1 MNEQEPDLKEETR
14 EASGWGWAHMLWAV
28 SLSVLMFGLGFLAGS
43 RWAEQKAAESERVV
57 VGRPVPPQVEVSP
70 PEQET
75 ASSEGQEAR
84 VWKILTGQEN
94 PSSVLPP
101 SPAAKEGKEYA
112 SKPKPP
118 SQPQKNSSQASP
130 SRAQQEV
137 QAQSPS
143 QPPRQPQ
150 PPALPPSVAS
160 APGGSRFALQV
171 VSVQSREKAEAI
183 LRELNGKGY
192 PLVRIAQAEV
202 PGKGTWYRIVVGSF
216 EKKEEAEALR
226 KQVLE
231 KERLQAQIV
240 PDRR

>member
-1 MNEQEPDLKEETR
+1 MNEQEPDLKQEAR
-14 EASGWGWAHMLWAV
+14 EASGWGWAHMVWAV

-75 ASSEGQEAR
+75 ASSEGQESR
-84 VWKILTGQEN
+84 LWKILTGQEN

-101 SPAAKEGKEYA
+101 SPAAKEPKEHA
-112 SKPKPP
+112 SQPKPP
-118 SQPQKNSSQASP
+118 SVSPKNSSLSAP
-130 SRAQQEV
+130 GKPQQES
-137 QAQSPS
+137 QAQSPLAI
-143 QPPRQPQ
+143 PRQPQ
-150 PPALPPSVAS
+150 PPVPAPSAAS
-160 APGGSRFALQV
+160 APRGSRFALQV

-202 PGKGTWYRIVVGSF
+202 PGKGTWYRIFVGSF
-216 EKKEEAEALR
+216 DKKEEAEALR
-226 KQVLE
+226 RQVLE
-231 KERLQAQIV
+231 RERLQAQIV
-240 PDRR
+240 AEGR